1 MGRGGNIH
9 NADQIY
15 IVSGDDVDSP
25 AMAPP
30 VSVRAGELTV
40 RRATA
45 QDADAFA
52 SVIAAVAAEE
62 RWIGTEPPVDVAAF
76 ADRVRATLEAGEDVL
91 WVLEAREGVVGVLG
105 LHATRVAGVMSLGMC
120 IVEHARGR
128 GGGRLLMETVV
139 AHALGAPLHK
149 VELEVWPDN
158 APAIAL
164 YESFGFEVEG
174 ERRLHYRRRDGTLR
188 SSLIMARLLQPGQS
202 RPGAG
207 T

>member
-1 MGRGGNIH
+1 LS
-9 NADQIY
+9 AD
-15 IVSGDDVDSP
+15 
-25 AMAPP
+25 
-30 VSVRAGELTV
+30 ELTI

-45 QDADAFA
+45 EDAEAFA

-62 RWIGTEPPVDVAAF
+62 RWIGTEPPVDIGGF
-76 ADRVRATLEAGEDVL
+76 AERTRALLEAGDDVL
-91 WVLEAREGVVGVLG
+91 WVLEEGADVVGTLG
-105 LHATRVAGVMSLGMC
+105 LHATRAAGVMSIGMC
-120 IVEHARGR
+120 ILEHARGR
-128 GGGRLLMETVV
+128 GGGRLFMKT
-139 AHALGAPLHK
+139 AMTHALASALHK

-174 ERRLHYRRRDGTLR
+174 TRREHYRRRDGTLR
-188 SSLIMARLLQPGQS
+188 SSLIMARLLDGDQS